1 MNSQN
6 NSESNNNAEISADND
21 NNDSKDI
28 YSYSSKL
35 PPQTEES
42 VTSNGEIGQVNYAE
56 RSIKDDINDYKFTK
70 SHKSHGHHHH
80 HHHHHHSNAEIS
92 EIDNTLLVQSSR
104 PPKGSG
110 HKKKKSSS
118 SGREK
123 YLEEYDELVKSNH
136 PAIGSKEQ
144 KKAIR
149 EKQKIKKKK
158 KRRFKKWQRV
168 IFTIISVILTF
179 VIIVSGLLAWFI
191 YNGSKE
197 LLNNSNI
204 ISAPSNVVVQNGG
217 QYVVYN
223 GQTYE
228 YNNNVTS
235 ILCMG
240 VDKNSLDGASDIK
253 GENGQADVLILVAI
267 DTSTGETK
275 LINISRDT
283 MTDVAVYSASG
294 YYVETVN
301 EQICLSYAYGDG
313 KESSCANTVTSVER
327 LFYNIPINSYFAL
340 DLDGISALND
350 AVGGVDVVSPET
362 IGTFKEGES
371 YHLEGKDSENF
382 VRLRDSESI
391 DANSKRMQR
400 QQVYLNSFMNTI
412 LEQTKNDITTPVS
425 LFNASAP
432 YSCTNLNPSKICY
445 LSQNMLTHNGM
456 NMTMVSIPGEL
467 KKGKMYTEFY
477 INEDEFYKLILD
489 TYYKPYAE

>member
-6 NSESNNNAEISADND
+6 NNENSNNTDTADKETKPYD
-21 NNDSKDI
+21 NI
-28 YSYSSKL
+28 YSNSNKQPS
-35 PPQTEES
+35 QTGES
-42 VTSNGEIGQVNYAE
+42 AASDDEKGNVQYTD
-56 RSIKDDINDYKFTK
+56 RSIRDDINDYKFVK
-70 SHKSHGHHHH
+70 SYKSHGHHK
-80 HHHHHHSNAEIS
+80 HHHHHHSSKENS
-92 EIDNTLLVQSSR
+92 DDVLLVQSSR
-104 PPKGSG
+104 PAKGSSN
-110 HKKKKSSS
+110 KIKKKSLST
-118 SGREK
+118 GNEK
-123 YLEEYDELVKSNH
+123 YLLEYDELVKSNH
-136 PAIGSKEQ
+136 PVMGSKEQ

-149 EKQKIKKKK
+149 ENQKNK

-168 IFTIISVILTF
+168 ILTIISTILAL
-179 VIIVSGLLAWFI
+179 VLVVSGLLVCFI

-197 LLNNSNI
+197 LLDNTNI

-228 YNNNVTS
+228 FNKNMTS

-240 VDKNSLDGASDIK
+240 IDKSSFDGASDIK
-253 GENGQADVLILVAI
+253 GENGQADVLILVAM

-294 YYVETVN
+294 YYVETVK

-313 KESSCANTVTSVER
+313 KESSCANTVTAVER

-362 IGTFKEGES
+362 IGDFKEGES
-371 YHLEGKDSENF
+371 YHLEGQNAEAF
-382 VRLRDSESI
+382 VRSRDMESV

-400 QQVYLNSFMNTI
+400 QQVYLDSFMNTV
-412 LEQTKNDITTPVS
+412 LAQTKNDITTPVS

-432 YSCTNLNPSKICY
+432 YSCANLNPSKI
-445 LSQNMLTHNGM
+445 
-456 NMTMVSIPGEL
+456 
-467 KKGKMYTEFY
+467 
-477 INEDEFYKLILD
+477 
-489 TYYKPYAE
+489 